1 MFMEFDLA
9 PKGLPRYVRSGELKG
24 QTPHSVGQLDHLNE
38 VEGAHPSTLG
48 FESQLPELRNM
59 DSIGRNLS
67 SNLFLAKDPRQNDLD
82 LTLPNQGESQT
93 EYSKVN
99 GTLRAIPGG
108 LTTTDNTGVSH
119 FSSPSASFSPNRY
132 QIEGDYDRQLN
143 LSGQGLM
150 PVAEV
155 NSSMKKDLVL
165 KIQEHEQ
172 EVVQMRKY
180 LSEYSIKEAQI
191 LNEKYVLEKRIAY
204 MRMAFDQQQQD
215 LVDAASKAISY
226 RQDIIE
232 ENIRLTYALQAAQQ
246 ERSTFVSSLLPL
258 LAEYSLQPPV
268 ADAQSIVSHAKVL
281 FRHLQ
286 EKLFV
291 TEIKEG
297 LELVPQ
303 QAYSSEKAPL
313 SSDPRTTT
321 DWDPLSNPQS
331 GLNRDAERN
340 PETDDLGRYSPLTSR
355 NTTVQVIPAQLAV
368 SQGYTHSQPKSEETS
383 SKQVTF
389 SDLISSNEMD
399 DSDMERHQNDREPSV
414 NWANKSSA
422 YTSQLDDPGSSYSP
436 YLPPVL
442 EEPSSSYSE
451 AADEEALPAIEGLQ
465 ISGDAYP
472 GQGLQACGYSINGTT
487 SCNFEW
493 VRHLEDGSFNYI
505 EGAKQPNYL
514 VTADDVDTY
523 LAIEVQPLDNRKR
536 KSGYGA
542 ECWLVH
548 VPKMQVLERD
558 DVKIGL
564 KHPHSPGQ
572 SGNGLRGGQDER
584 KEVEMVW
591 ACEEEMC
598 SCPSEEGWETE
609 KAEWYEWVE
618 RSRRMMHRSSMS
630 RKVLE
635 WICLCLR
642 EASKEKKETR
652 RWKLAEKEA
661 VHFCTRKHNIHGRFI
676 SIITIYRGGRSGLII
691 PELASNAGWLDVALK
706 IDRFIKC
713 KKGKDK
719 IPSTGV
725 VADYPYANAIRDSK
739 WQSRNLRS
747 AEVKSIMGKVEVL
760 DKISTQEGDL
770 LSRCLVGYCSK
781 KPKERTTLADIRRWS
796 STNWKKAFGI
806 NIYELNDEKFL
817 FEFPNRNMAEQ
828 TINEQWRWNS
838 WVVGIPLHLWSKKVF
853 QEIREICG
861 GWLATEEET
870 ELKNHM
876 KWARILVANDGSSI
890 PREVE
895 VSRNGT
901 KFHLPIWP
909 ECLPR
914 FESSPENDK
923 GEDETYYPFQK
934 ATQGILEEVV
944 GDDARRSHQTRD
956 LLLSQHVTTLEKV
969 KSKACE
975 GHVSLLNETLEV
987 DHQVGPNSKLQIE
1000 GPGVAGLVIANN
1012 FQEDIT
1018 VVQSTFDFIEDIT
1031 AQVAMNDNS

>member
-1 MFMEFDLA
+1 MENGGDSLVPKLA
-9 PKGLPRYVRSGELKG
+9 GWNLNDSNNPKNNDGLYQVLKAVEAAEATIKQQVDENNRLRTELQKKILEVEKYRSGELKG

-38 VEGAHPSTLG
+38 ADGAHPSTLG
-48 FESQLPELRNM
+48 FESQLPELGNM
-59 DSIGRNLS
+59 DSIGHNLS

-132 QIEGDYDRQLN
+132 QIEGEYDRQLN

-191 LNEKYVLEKRIAY
+191 RNEKYVLEKRIAY

-258 LAEYSLQPPV
+258 LADYSLQPPV
-268 ADAQSIVSHAKVL
+268 ADAQSIVSNVKVL

-291 TEIKEG
+291 TEAKLKESQYQMAPWRSDMNLSNFAHSPPQSAGIKEG

-368 SQGYTHSQPKSEETS
+368 SQGYTHSMPKIEETS

-505 EGAKQPNYL
+505 EGAKQPTYL

-536 KSGYGA
+536 KGELVKVFANEHRKITCDPVMHSCIEKTLYSGHASYKVSLSTRYLDIWESATLAIKRDGYSIKANGPGGVLVSEKFSQSTIVTIPYG
-542 ECWLVH
+542 
-548 VPKMQVLERD
+548 
-558 DVKIGL
+558 
-564 KHPHSPGQ
+564 SPTEF
-572 SGNGLRGGQDER
+572 SIFDSRG
-584 KEVEMVW
+584 VEHLL
-591 ACEEEMC
+591 
-598 SCPSEEGWETE
+598 
-609 KAEWYEWVE
+609 KAENDEGDINC
-618 RSRRMMHRSSMS
+618 SRDTI
-630 RKVLE
+630 VLTMRLF
-635 WICLCLR
+635 IIR
-642 EASKEKKETR
+642 AGEKKKGR
-652 RWKLAEKEA
+652 R
-661 VHFCTRKHNIHGRFI
+661 
-676 SIITIYRGGRSGLII
+676 RG
-691 PELASNAGWLDVALK
+691 
-706 IDRFIKC
+706 
-713 KKGKDK
+713 
-719 IPSTGV
+719 
-725 VADYPYANAIRDSK
+725 
-739 WQSRNLRS
+739 
-747 AEVKSIMGKVEVL
+747 
-760 DKISTQEGDL
+760 
-770 LSRCLVGYCSK
+770 
-781 KPKERTTLADIRRWS
+781 
-796 STNWKKAFGI
+796 
-806 NIYELNDEKFL
+806 L
-817 FEFPNRNMAEQ
+817 FFN
-828 TINEQWRWNS
+828 
-838 WVVGIPLHLWSKKVF
+838 K
-853 QEIREICG
+853 
-861 GWLATEEET
+861 
-870 ELKNHM
+870 
-876 KWARILVANDGSSI
+876 
-890 PREVE
+890 
-895 VSRNGT
+895 
-901 KFHLPIWP
+901 
-909 ECLPR
+909 
-914 FESSPENDK
+914 
-923 GEDETYYPFQK
+923 
-934 ATQGILEEVV
+934 
-944 GDDARRSHQTRD
+944 
-956 LLLSQHVTTLEKV
+956 
-969 KSKACE
+969 
-975 GHVSLLNETLEV
+975 
-987 DHQVGPNSKLQIE
+987 
-1000 GPGVAGLVIANN
+1000 
-1012 FQEDIT
+1012 
-1018 VVQSTFDFIEDIT
+1018 
-1031 AQVAMNDNS
+1031 

>member
-1 MFMEFDLA
+1 MRVTLPPNDKYCDFHLDNFFSHFSITELQMFMEFDLA

-38 VEGAHPSTLG
+38 ADGAHPSTLG

-99 GTLRAIPGG
+99 GSLRAIPGG

-132 QIEGDYDRQLN
+132 QIEGEYDRQLN

-191 LNEKYVLEKRIAY
+191 RNEKYVLEKRIAY

-258 LAEYSLQPPV
+258 LAEYSLQPSV
-268 ADAQSIVSHAKVL
+268 ADAQSIVSNVKVL
-281 FRHLQ
+281 FRHLR

-291 TEIKEG
+291 TEVCQVEGVSVPNGTLAIRYEPVKFCSFTSSVCWGKSNIKEG

-368 SQGYTHSQPKSEETS
+368 SQGYTHSKPESEETS

-451 AADEEALPAIEGLQ
+451 AADEEALPAIAGLQ

-505 EGAKQPNYL
+505 EGAKQPTYL

-536 KSGYGA
+536 K
-542 ECWLVH
+542 
-548 VPKMQVLERD
+548 MQVLERD
-558 DVKIGL
+558 DVKVGL
-564 KHPHSPGQ
+564 KHPHSLGQ
-572 SGNGLRGGQDER
+572 SGNGLRGGQDGR

-598 SCPSEEGWETE
+598 RCPSEEGGGPVNREMKKAIELSGGELVKVFANEHRKITCDPVMHSCIEKILYSGHASYKVSLSTRYLDIWESATLAIKRDGYSIKANGPGGVLVSEKFSQSTIVTIPYGSPTE
-609 KAEWYEWVE
+609 FSIFDSRGVEHLLKAENDEGDINC
-618 RSRRMMHRSSMS
+618 SRDTI
-630 RKVLE
+630 VLTMRLF
-635 WICLCLR
+635 IIR
-642 EASKEKKETR
+642 AGEKKKGR
-652 RWKLAEKEA
+652 R
-661 VHFCTRKHNIHGRFI
+661 
-676 SIITIYRGGRSGLII
+676 RG
-691 PELASNAGWLDVALK
+691 
-706 IDRFIKC
+706 
-713 KKGKDK
+713 
-719 IPSTGV
+719 
-725 VADYPYANAIRDSK
+725 
-739 WQSRNLRS
+739 
-747 AEVKSIMGKVEVL
+747 
-760 DKISTQEGDL
+760 
-770 LSRCLVGYCSK
+770 
-781 KPKERTTLADIRRWS
+781 
-796 STNWKKAFGI
+796 
-806 NIYELNDEKFL
+806 L
-817 FEFPNRNMAEQ
+817 FFN
-828 TINEQWRWNS
+828 
-838 WVVGIPLHLWSKKVF
+838 K
-853 QEIREICG
+853 
-861 GWLATEEET
+861 
-870 ELKNHM
+870 
-876 KWARILVANDGSSI
+876 
-890 PREVE
+890 
-895 VSRNGT
+895 
-901 KFHLPIWP
+901 
-909 ECLPR
+909 
-914 FESSPENDK
+914 
-923 GEDETYYPFQK
+923 
-934 ATQGILEEVV
+934 
-944 GDDARRSHQTRD
+944 
-956 LLLSQHVTTLEKV
+956 
-969 KSKACE
+969 
-975 GHVSLLNETLEV
+975 
-987 DHQVGPNSKLQIE
+987 
-1000 GPGVAGLVIANN
+1000 
-1012 FQEDIT
+1012 
-1018 VVQSTFDFIEDIT
+1018 
-1031 AQVAMNDNS
+1031 

>member
-1 MFMEFDLA
+1 MENGGDSLVPKLA
-9 PKGLPRYVRSGELKG
+9 GWNLNDSNNPKNNDGLYQVLKAVEAAEATIKQQVDENNRLRTELQKKILEVEKYRSGELKG

-38 VEGAHPSTLG
+38 ADGAHPSTLG

-99 GTLRAIPGG
+99 GSLRAIPGG

-132 QIEGDYDRQLN
+132 QIEGEYDRQLN

-191 LNEKYVLEKRIAY
+191 RNEKYVLEKRIAY

-258 LAEYSLQPPV
+258 LAEYSLQPSV
-268 ADAQSIVSHAKVL
+268 ADAQSIVSNVKVL

-291 TEIKEG
+291 TEAKLKESQYQMAPWRSDMNLSNFAHSPPQSAGIKEG

-368 SQGYTHSQPKSEETS
+368 SQGYTHSKPESEETS

-451 AADEEALPAIEGLQ
+451 AADEEALPAIAGLQ

-505 EGAKQPNYL
+505 EGAKQPTYL

-536 KSGYGA
+536 KGELVKVFANEHRKITCDPVMHSCIEKILYSGHASYKVSLSTRYLDIWESATLAIKRDGYSIKANGPGGVLVSEKFSQSTIVTIPYG
-542 ECWLVH
+542 
-548 VPKMQVLERD
+548 
-558 DVKIGL
+558 
-564 KHPHSPGQ
+564 SPTEF
-572 SGNGLRGGQDER
+572 SIFDSRG
-584 KEVEMVW
+584 VEHLL
-591 ACEEEMC
+591 
-598 SCPSEEGWETE
+598 
-609 KAEWYEWVE
+609 KAENDEGDINC
-618 RSRRMMHRSSMS
+618 SRDTI
-630 RKVLE
+630 VLTMRLF
-635 WICLCLR
+635 IIR
-642 EASKEKKETR
+642 AGEKKKGR
-652 RWKLAEKEA
+652 R
-661 VHFCTRKHNIHGRFI
+661 
-676 SIITIYRGGRSGLII
+676 RG
-691 PELASNAGWLDVALK
+691 
-706 IDRFIKC
+706 
-713 KKGKDK
+713 
-719 IPSTGV
+719 
-725 VADYPYANAIRDSK
+725 
-739 WQSRNLRS
+739 
-747 AEVKSIMGKVEVL
+747 
-760 DKISTQEGDL
+760 
-770 LSRCLVGYCSK
+770 
-781 KPKERTTLADIRRWS
+781 
-796 STNWKKAFGI
+796 
-806 NIYELNDEKFL
+806 L
-817 FEFPNRNMAEQ
+817 FFN
-828 TINEQWRWNS
+828 
-838 WVVGIPLHLWSKKVF
+838 K
-853 QEIREICG
+853 
-861 GWLATEEET
+861 
-870 ELKNHM
+870 
-876 KWARILVANDGSSI
+876 
-890 PREVE
+890 
-895 VSRNGT
+895 
-901 KFHLPIWP
+901 
-909 ECLPR
+909 
-914 FESSPENDK
+914 
-923 GEDETYYPFQK
+923 
-934 ATQGILEEVV
+934 
-944 GDDARRSHQTRD
+944 
-956 LLLSQHVTTLEKV
+956 
-969 KSKACE
+969 
-975 GHVSLLNETLEV
+975 
-987 DHQVGPNSKLQIE
+987 
-1000 GPGVAGLVIANN
+1000 
-1012 FQEDIT
+1012 
-1018 VVQSTFDFIEDIT
+1018 
-1031 AQVAMNDNS
+1031 

>member
-1 MFMEFDLA
+1 MENGGDSLVPKLA
-9 PKGLPRYVRSGELKG
+9 GWNLNDSNNPKNNDGLYQVLKAVEAAEATIKQQVDENNRLRTELQKKILEVEKYRSGELKG

-38 VEGAHPSTLG
+38 ADGAHPSTLG

-132 QIEGDYDRQLN
+132 QIEGEYDRQLN

-191 LNEKYVLEKRIAY
+191 RNEKYVLEKRIAY

-258 LAEYSLQPPV
+258 LADYSLQPPV
-268 ADAQSIVSHAKVL
+268 ADAQSIVSNVKVL

-291 TEIKEG
+291 TEAKLKESQYQMAPWRSDMNLSNFAHSPPQSAGIKEG

-368 SQGYTHSQPKSEETS
+368 SQGYTHSKPNSEETS

-442 EEPSSSYSE
+442 EEPSSSFSE

-505 EGAKQPNYL
+505 EGAKQPTYL

-536 KSGYGA
+536 KGELVKVFANEHRKITCDPVMHSCIEKTLYSGHASYKVSLSTRYLDIWESATLAIKRDGYSIKANGPGGVLVSEKFSQSTIVTIPYG
-542 ECWLVH
+542 
-548 VPKMQVLERD
+548 
-558 DVKIGL
+558 
-564 KHPHSPGQ
+564 SPTEF
-572 SGNGLRGGQDER
+572 SIFDSRG
-584 KEVEMVW
+584 VEHLL
-591 ACEEEMC
+591 
-598 SCPSEEGWETE
+598 
-609 KAEWYEWVE
+609 KAENDQGDINC
-618 RSRRMMHRSSMS
+618 SRDTI
-630 RKVLE
+630 VLTMRLF
-635 WICLCLR
+635 IIR
-642 EASKEKKETR
+642 AGEKKKGR
-652 RWKLAEKEA
+652 R
-661 VHFCTRKHNIHGRFI
+661 
-676 SIITIYRGGRSGLII
+676 RG
-691 PELASNAGWLDVALK
+691 
-706 IDRFIKC
+706 
-713 KKGKDK
+713 
-719 IPSTGV
+719 
-725 VADYPYANAIRDSK
+725 
-739 WQSRNLRS
+739 
-747 AEVKSIMGKVEVL
+747 
-760 DKISTQEGDL
+760 
-770 LSRCLVGYCSK
+770 
-781 KPKERTTLADIRRWS
+781 
-796 STNWKKAFGI
+796 
-806 NIYELNDEKFL
+806 L
-817 FEFPNRNMAEQ
+817 FFN
-828 TINEQWRWNS
+828 
-838 WVVGIPLHLWSKKVF
+838 K
-853 QEIREICG
+853 
-861 GWLATEEET
+861 
-870 ELKNHM
+870 
-876 KWARILVANDGSSI
+876 
-890 PREVE
+890 
-895 VSRNGT
+895 
-901 KFHLPIWP
+901 
-909 ECLPR
+909 
-914 FESSPENDK
+914 
-923 GEDETYYPFQK
+923 
-934 ATQGILEEVV
+934 
-944 GDDARRSHQTRD
+944 
-956 LLLSQHVTTLEKV
+956 
-969 KSKACE
+969 
-975 GHVSLLNETLEV
+975 
-987 DHQVGPNSKLQIE
+987 
-1000 GPGVAGLVIANN
+1000 
-1012 FQEDIT
+1012 
-1018 VVQSTFDFIEDIT
+1018 
-1031 AQVAMNDNS
+1031 

>member
-1 MFMEFDLA
+1 MENGGDSLVPKLA
-9 PKGLPRYVRSGELKG
+9 GWNLNDSNNPKNNDGLYQVLKAVEAAEATIKQQVDENNRLRTELQKKILEVEKYRSGELKG

-38 VEGAHPSTLG
+38 ADGAHPSTLG

-99 GTLRAIPGG
+99 GSLRAIPGG

-132 QIEGDYDRQLN
+132 QIEGEYDRQLN

-180 LSEYSIKEAQI
+180 LSEYSIKEEQI
-191 LNEKYVLEKRIAY
+191 RNEKYVLEKRIAY

-258 LAEYSLQPPV
+258 LAEYSLQPSV
-268 ADAQSIVSHAKVL
+268 ADAQSIVSNVKVL

-291 TEIKEG
+291 TEAKLKESQYQMAPWRSDMNLSNFAHSPPQSAGIKEG

-368 SQGYTHSQPKSEETS
+368 SQGYTHSKPESEETS

-451 AADEEALPAIEGLQ
+451 AADEEALPAIAGLQ

-505 EGAKQPNYL
+505 EGAKQPTYL

-536 KSGYGA
+536 KGELVKVFANEHRKITCDPVMHSCIEKILYSGHASYKVSLSTRYLDIWESATLAIKRDGYSIKANGPGGVLVSEKFSQSTIVTIPYG
-542 ECWLVH
+542 
-548 VPKMQVLERD
+548 
-558 DVKIGL
+558 
-564 KHPHSPGQ
+564 SPTEF
-572 SGNGLRGGQDER
+572 SIFDSRG
-584 KEVEMVW
+584 VEHLL
-591 ACEEEMC
+591 
-598 SCPSEEGWETE
+598 
-609 KAEWYEWVE
+609 KAENDEGDINC
-618 RSRRMMHRSSMS
+618 SRDTI
-630 RKVLE
+630 VLTMRLF
-635 WICLCLR
+635 IIR
-642 EASKEKKETR
+642 AGEKKKGR
-652 RWKLAEKEA
+652 R
-661 VHFCTRKHNIHGRFI
+661 
-676 SIITIYRGGRSGLII
+676 RG
-691 PELASNAGWLDVALK
+691 
-706 IDRFIKC
+706 
-713 KKGKDK
+713 
-719 IPSTGV
+719 
-725 VADYPYANAIRDSK
+725 
-739 WQSRNLRS
+739 
-747 AEVKSIMGKVEVL
+747 
-760 DKISTQEGDL
+760 
-770 LSRCLVGYCSK
+770 
-781 KPKERTTLADIRRWS
+781 
-796 STNWKKAFGI
+796 
-806 NIYELNDEKFL
+806 L
-817 FEFPNRNMAEQ
+817 FFN
-828 TINEQWRWNS
+828 
-838 WVVGIPLHLWSKKVF
+838 K
-853 QEIREICG
+853 
-861 GWLATEEET
+861 
-870 ELKNHM
+870 
-876 KWARILVANDGSSI
+876 
-890 PREVE
+890 
-895 VSRNGT
+895 
-901 KFHLPIWP
+901 
-909 ECLPR
+909 
-914 FESSPENDK
+914 
-923 GEDETYYPFQK
+923 
-934 ATQGILEEVV
+934 
-944 GDDARRSHQTRD
+944 
-956 LLLSQHVTTLEKV
+956 
-969 KSKACE
+969 
-975 GHVSLLNETLEV
+975 
-987 DHQVGPNSKLQIE
+987 
-1000 GPGVAGLVIANN
+1000 
-1012 FQEDIT
+1012 
-1018 VVQSTFDFIEDIT
+1018 
-1031 AQVAMNDNS
+1031 

>member
-1 MFMEFDLA
+1 MENGGDSLVPKLA
-9 PKGLPRYVRSGELKG
+9 GWNLNDSNNPKNNDGLYQVLKAVEAAEATIKQQVDENNRLRTELQKKILEVEKYRSGELKG

-38 VEGAHPSTLG
+38 ADGAHPSTLG

-132 QIEGDYDRQLN
+132 QIEGEYDRQLN

-155 NSSMKKDLVL
+155 NSSMKKGLVL

-191 LNEKYVLEKRIAY
+191 RNEKYVLEKRIAY

-258 LAEYSLQPPV
+258 LADYSLQPPV
-268 ADAQSIVSHAKVL
+268 ADAQSIVSNVKVL

-291 TEIKEG
+291 TEAKLKESQYQMAPWRSDMNLSNFAHSPPQSAGIKEG

-368 SQGYTHSQPKSEETS
+368 SQGYTHSKPNSEETS

-442 EEPSSSYSE
+442 EEPSSSFSE

-505 EGAKQPNYL
+505 EGAKQPTYL

-536 KSGYGA
+536 KGELVKVFANEHRKITCDPVMHSCIEKTLYSGHASYKVSLSTRYLDIWESATLAIKRDGYSIKANGPGGVLVSEKFSQSTIVTIPYG
-542 ECWLVH
+542 
-548 VPKMQVLERD
+548 
-558 DVKIGL
+558 
-564 KHPHSPGQ
+564 SPTEF
-572 SGNGLRGGQDER
+572 SIFDSRG
-584 KEVEMVW
+584 VEHLL
-591 ACEEEMC
+591 
-598 SCPSEEGWETE
+598 
-609 KAEWYEWVE
+609 KAENDQGDINC
-618 RSRRMMHRSSMS
+618 SRDTI
-630 RKVLE
+630 VLT
-635 WICLCLR
+635 IRL
-642 EASKEKKETR
+642 
-652 RWKLAEKEA
+652 
-661 VHFCTRKHNIHGRFI
+661 FI
-676 SIITIYRGGRSGLII
+676 
-691 PELASNAGWLDVALK
+691 
-706 IDRFIKC
+706 
-713 KKGKDK
+713 
-719 IPSTGV
+719 
-725 VADYPYANAIRDSK
+725 IR
-739 WQSRNLRS
+739 
-747 AEVKSIMGKVEVL
+747 V
-760 DKISTQEGDL
+760 
-770 LSRCLVGYCSK
+770 
-781 KPKERTTLADIRRWS
+781 
-796 STNWKKAFGI
+796 
-806 NIYELNDEKFL
+806 
-817 FEFPNRNMAEQ
+817 
-828 TINEQWRWNS
+828 
-838 WVVGIPLHLWSKKVF
+838 
-853 QEIREICG
+853 
-861 GWLATEEET
+861 
-870 ELKNHM
+870 
-876 KWARILVANDGSSI
+876 
-890 PREVE
+890 
-895 VSRNGT
+895 
-901 KFHLPIWP
+901 
-909 ECLPR
+909 
-914 FESSPENDK
+914 
-923 GEDETYYPFQK
+923 
-934 ATQGILEEVV
+934 
-944 GDDARRSHQTRD
+944 
-956 LLLSQHVTTLEKV
+956 
-969 KSKACE
+969 
-975 GHVSLLNETLEV
+975 
-987 DHQVGPNSKLQIE
+987 
-1000 GPGVAGLVIANN
+1000 
-1012 FQEDIT
+1012 
-1018 VVQSTFDFIEDIT
+1018 
-1031 AQVAMNDNS
+1031 

>member
-1 MFMEFDLA
+1 MENGGDSLVPKLA
-9 PKGLPRYVRSGELKG
+9 GWNLNDSNNPKNNDGLYQVLKAVEAAEATIKQQVDENNRLRTELQKKILEVEKYRSGELKG

-38 VEGAHPSTLG
+38 ADGAHPSTLG
-48 FESQLPELRNM
+48 FESQLPELGNM
-59 DSIGRNLS
+59 DSIGHNLS

-132 QIEGDYDRQLN
+132 QIEGEYDRQLN

-191 LNEKYVLEKRIAY
+191 RNEKYVLEKRIAY

-268 ADAQSIVSHAKVL
+268 ADAQSIVSNVKVL

-291 TEIKEG
+291 TEAKLKESQYQMAPWRSDMNLSNFAHSPPQSAGIKEG

-368 SQGYTHSQPKSEETS
+368 SQGYTHSMPKSEETS

-399 DSDMERHQNDREPSV
+399 DSDMERHQNDIEPSV

-505 EGAKQPNYL
+505 EGAKQPTYL

-536 KSGYGA
+536 KGELVKVFANEHRKITCDPVMHSCIEKTLYSGHASYKVSLSTRYLDIWESATLAIKRDGYSIKANGPGGVLVSEKFSQSTIVTIPYG
-542 ECWLVH
+542 
-548 VPKMQVLERD
+548 
-558 DVKIGL
+558 
-564 KHPHSPGQ
+564 SPTEF
-572 SGNGLRGGQDER
+572 SIFDSRG
-584 KEVEMVW
+584 VEHLL
-591 ACEEEMC
+591 
-598 SCPSEEGWETE
+598 
-609 KAEWYEWVE
+609 KAENDEGDINC
-618 RSRRMMHRSSMS
+618 SRDTI
-630 RKVLE
+630 VLTMRLF
-635 WICLCLR
+635 IIR
-642 EASKEKKETR
+642 AGEKKKGR
-652 RWKLAEKEA
+652 R
-661 VHFCTRKHNIHGRFI
+661 
-676 SIITIYRGGRSGLII
+676 RG
-691 PELASNAGWLDVALK
+691 
-706 IDRFIKC
+706 
-713 KKGKDK
+713 
-719 IPSTGV
+719 
-725 VADYPYANAIRDSK
+725 
-739 WQSRNLRS
+739 
-747 AEVKSIMGKVEVL
+747 
-760 DKISTQEGDL
+760 
-770 LSRCLVGYCSK
+770 
-781 KPKERTTLADIRRWS
+781 
-796 STNWKKAFGI
+796 
-806 NIYELNDEKFL
+806 L
-817 FEFPNRNMAEQ
+817 FFN
-828 TINEQWRWNS
+828 
-838 WVVGIPLHLWSKKVF
+838 K
-853 QEIREICG
+853 
-861 GWLATEEET
+861 
-870 ELKNHM
+870 
-876 KWARILVANDGSSI
+876 
-890 PREVE
+890 
-895 VSRNGT
+895 
-901 KFHLPIWP
+901 
-909 ECLPR
+909 
-914 FESSPENDK
+914 
-923 GEDETYYPFQK
+923 
-934 ATQGILEEVV
+934 
-944 GDDARRSHQTRD
+944 
-956 LLLSQHVTTLEKV
+956 
-969 KSKACE
+969 
-975 GHVSLLNETLEV
+975 
-987 DHQVGPNSKLQIE
+987 
-1000 GPGVAGLVIANN
+1000 
-1012 FQEDIT
+1012 
-1018 VVQSTFDFIEDIT
+1018 
-1031 AQVAMNDNS
+1031 

>member
-1 MFMEFDLA
+1 MENGGDSLVPKLA
-9 PKGLPRYVRSGELKG
+9 GWNLNDSNNPKNNDGLYQVLKAVEAAEATIKQQVDENNRLRTELQKKILEVEKYRSGELKG

-38 VEGAHPSTLG
+38 ADGAHPSTLG

-132 QIEGDYDRQLN
+132 QIEGEYDRQLN

-191 LNEKYVLEKRIAY
+191 RNEKYVLEKRIAY

-268 ADAQSIVSHAKVL
+268 ADAQSIVSNVKVL

-291 TEIKEG
+291 TEAKLKESQYQMAPWRSDMNLSNFAHSPPQSAGIKEG

-368 SQGYTHSQPKSEETS
+368 SQGYTHSKPNSEETS

-505 EGAKQPNYL
+505 EGAKQPTYL

-536 KSGYGA
+536 KGELVKVFANEHRKITCDPVMHSCIEKTLYSGHASYKVSLSTRYLDIWESATLAIKRDGYSIKANGPGGVLVSEKFSQSTIVTIPYG
-542 ECWLVH
+542 
-548 VPKMQVLERD
+548 
-558 DVKIGL
+558 
-564 KHPHSPGQ
+564 SPTEF
-572 SGNGLRGGQDER
+572 SIFDSRG
-584 KEVEMVW
+584 VEHLL
-591 ACEEEMC
+591 
-598 SCPSEEGWETE
+598 
-609 KAEWYEWVE
+609 KAENDEGDINC
-618 RSRRMMHRSSMS
+618 SRDTI
-630 RKVLE
+630 VLTMRLF
-635 WICLCLR
+635 IIR
-642 EASKEKKETR
+642 AGEKKKGR
-652 RWKLAEKEA
+652 R
-661 VHFCTRKHNIHGRFI
+661 
-676 SIITIYRGGRSGLII
+676 RG
-691 PELASNAGWLDVALK
+691 
-706 IDRFIKC
+706 
-713 KKGKDK
+713 
-719 IPSTGV
+719 
-725 VADYPYANAIRDSK
+725 
-739 WQSRNLRS
+739 
-747 AEVKSIMGKVEVL
+747 
-760 DKISTQEGDL
+760 
-770 LSRCLVGYCSK
+770 
-781 KPKERTTLADIRRWS
+781 
-796 STNWKKAFGI
+796 
-806 NIYELNDEKFL
+806 L
-817 FEFPNRNMAEQ
+817 FFN
-828 TINEQWRWNS
+828 
-838 WVVGIPLHLWSKKVF
+838 K
-853 QEIREICG
+853 
-861 GWLATEEET
+861 
-870 ELKNHM
+870 
-876 KWARILVANDGSSI
+876 
-890 PREVE
+890 
-895 VSRNGT
+895 
-901 KFHLPIWP
+901 
-909 ECLPR
+909 
-914 FESSPENDK
+914 
-923 GEDETYYPFQK
+923 
-934 ATQGILEEVV
+934 
-944 GDDARRSHQTRD
+944 
-956 LLLSQHVTTLEKV
+956 
-969 KSKACE
+969 
-975 GHVSLLNETLEV
+975 
-987 DHQVGPNSKLQIE
+987 
-1000 GPGVAGLVIANN
+1000 
-1012 FQEDIT
+1012 
-1018 VVQSTFDFIEDIT
+1018 
-1031 AQVAMNDNS
+1031 

>member
-1 MFMEFDLA
+1 MENGGDSLVPKLA
-9 PKGLPRYVRSGELKG
+9 GWNLNDSNNPKNNDGLYQVLKAVEAAEATIKQQVDENNRLRTELQKKILEVEKYRSGELKG

-38 VEGAHPSTLG
+38 ADGAHPSTLG

-132 QIEGDYDRQLN
+132 QIEGEYDRQLN

-191 LNEKYVLEKRIAY
+191 RNEKYVLEKRIAY

-268 ADAQSIVSHAKVL
+268 ADAQSIVSNVKVL

-291 TEIKEG
+291 TEAKLKESQYQMAPWRSDMNLSNFAHSPPQSAGIKEG

-368 SQGYTHSQPKSEETS
+368 SQGYTHSMPKIEETS

-505 EGAKQPNYL
+505 EGAKQPTYL

-536 KSGYGA
+536 KGELVKVFANEHRKITCDPVMHSCIEKTLYSGHASYKVSLSTRYLDIWESATLAIKRDGYSIKANGPGGVLVSEKFSQSTIVTIPYG
-542 ECWLVH
+542 
-548 VPKMQVLERD
+548 
-558 DVKIGL
+558 
-564 KHPHSPGQ
+564 SPTEF
-572 SGNGLRGGQDER
+572 SIFDSRG
-584 KEVEMVW
+584 VEHLL
-591 ACEEEMC
+591 
-598 SCPSEEGWETE
+598 
-609 KAEWYEWVE
+609 KAENDEGDINC
-618 RSRRMMHRSSMS
+618 SRDTI
-630 RKVLE
+630 VLTMRLF
-635 WICLCLR
+635 IIR
-642 EASKEKKETR
+642 AGEKKKGR
-652 RWKLAEKEA
+652 R
-661 VHFCTRKHNIHGRFI
+661 
-676 SIITIYRGGRSGLII
+676 RG
-691 PELASNAGWLDVALK
+691 
-706 IDRFIKC
+706 
-713 KKGKDK
+713 
-719 IPSTGV
+719 
-725 VADYPYANAIRDSK
+725 
-739 WQSRNLRS
+739 
-747 AEVKSIMGKVEVL
+747 
-760 DKISTQEGDL
+760 
-770 LSRCLVGYCSK
+770 
-781 KPKERTTLADIRRWS
+781 
-796 STNWKKAFGI
+796 
-806 NIYELNDEKFL
+806 L
-817 FEFPNRNMAEQ
+817 FFN
-828 TINEQWRWNS
+828 
-838 WVVGIPLHLWSKKVF
+838 K
-853 QEIREICG
+853 
-861 GWLATEEET
+861 
-870 ELKNHM
+870 
-876 KWARILVANDGSSI
+876 
-890 PREVE
+890 
-895 VSRNGT
+895 
-901 KFHLPIWP
+901 
-909 ECLPR
+909 
-914 FESSPENDK
+914 
-923 GEDETYYPFQK
+923 
-934 ATQGILEEVV
+934 
-944 GDDARRSHQTRD
+944 
-956 LLLSQHVTTLEKV
+956 
-969 KSKACE
+969 
-975 GHVSLLNETLEV
+975 
-987 DHQVGPNSKLQIE
+987 
-1000 GPGVAGLVIANN
+1000 
-1012 FQEDIT
+1012 
-1018 VVQSTFDFIEDIT
+1018 
-1031 AQVAMNDNS
+1031 

>member
-1 MFMEFDLA
+1 MENGGDSLVPKLA
-9 PKGLPRYVRSGELKG
+9 GWNLNDSNNPKNNDGLYQVLKAVEAAEATIKQQVDENNRLRTELQKKILEVEKYRSGELKG

-38 VEGAHPSTLG
+38 ADGAHPSTLG

-132 QIEGDYDRQLN
+132 QIEGEYDRQLN

-191 LNEKYVLEKRIAY
+191 RNEKYVLEKRIAY

-258 LAEYSLQPPV
+258 LAEYELQPPV
-268 ADAQSIVSHAKVL
+268 ADAQSIVSHVKVL

-291 TEIKEG
+291 TEAKLKESQYQMAPWRSDMNLSNFAHSPPQSAGIKEG

-368 SQGYTHSQPKSEETS
+368 SQGYTHSMPKIEETS

-505 EGAKQPNYL
+505 EGAKQPTYL

-536 KSGYGA
+536 KGELVKVFANEHRKITCDPVMHSCIEKTLYSGHASYKVSLSTRYLDIWESATLAIKRDGYSIKVNGPGGVLVSEKFSQSTIVTIPYG
-542 ECWLVH
+542 
-548 VPKMQVLERD
+548 
-558 DVKIGL
+558 
-564 KHPHSPGQ
+564 SPTEF
-572 SGNGLRGGQDER
+572 SIFDSRG
-584 KEVEMVW
+584 VEHLL
-591 ACEEEMC
+591 
-598 SCPSEEGWETE
+598 
-609 KAEWYEWVE
+609 KAE
-618 RSRRMMHRSSMS
+618 
-630 RKVLE
+630 
-635 WICLCLR
+635 
-642 EASKEKKETR
+642 
-652 RWKLAEKEA
+652 
-661 VHFCTRKHNIHGRFI
+661 N
-676 SIITIYRGGRSGLII
+676 
-691 PELASNAGWLDVALK
+691 D
-706 IDRFIKC
+706 
-713 KKGKDK
+713 
-719 IPSTGV
+719 
-725 VADYPYANAIRDSK
+725 
-739 WQSRNLRS
+739 
-747 AEVKSIMGKVEVL
+747 
-760 DKISTQEGDL
+760 EGDINC
-770 LSRCLVGYCSK
+770 SRDTIVLTM
-781 KPKERTTLADIRRWS
+781 RLFIIR
-796 STNWKKAFGI
+796 A
-806 NIYELNDEKFL
+806 
-817 FEFPNRNMAEQ
+817 P
-828 TINEQWRWNS
+828 
-838 WVVGIPLHLWSKKVF
+838 
-853 QEIREICG
+853 
-861 GWLATEEET
+861 
-870 ELKNHM
+870 
-876 KWARILVANDGSSI
+876 
-890 PREVE
+890 
-895 VSRNGT
+895 
-901 KFHLPIWP
+901 
-909 ECLPR
+909 
-914 FESSPENDK
+914 
-923 GEDETYYPFQK
+923 
-934 ATQGILEEVV
+934 
-944 GDDARRSHQTRD
+944 
-956 LLLSQHVTTLEKV
+956 
-969 KSKACE
+969 
-975 GHVSLLNETLEV
+975 
-987 DHQVGPNSKLQIE
+987 
-1000 GPGVAGLVIANN
+1000 
-1012 FQEDIT
+1012 
-1018 VVQSTFDFIEDIT
+1018 
-1031 AQVAMNDNS
+1031 

>member
-1 MFMEFDLA
+1 MENGGDSLVPKLA
-9 PKGLPRYVRSGELKG
+9 GWNLNDSNNPKNNDGLYQVLKAVEAAEATIKQQVDENNRLRTELQKKILEVEKYRSGELKG
-24 QTPHSVGQLDHLNE
+24 QTPRSVGQLDHLNE
-38 VEGAHPSTLG
+38 ADGAHPSTLG

-132 QIEGDYDRQLN
+132 QIEGEYDRQLN

-191 LNEKYVLEKRIAY
+191 RNEKYVLEKRIAY

-268 ADAQSIVSHAKVL
+268 ADAQSIVSHVKVL

-291 TEIKEG
+291 TEAKLKESQYQMAPWRSDMNLSNFAHSPPQSAGIKEG

-368 SQGYTHSQPKSEETS
+368 SQGYTHSKPKSEETS

-505 EGAKQPNYL
+505 EGAKQPTYL

-536 KSGYGA
+536 KGELVKVFANEHRKITCDPVMHSCIEKTLYSGHASYKVSLSTRYLDIWESATLAIKRDGYSIKANGPGGVLVSEKFSQSTIVTIPYG
-542 ECWLVH
+542 
-548 VPKMQVLERD
+548 
-558 DVKIGL
+558 
-564 KHPHSPGQ
+564 SPTEF
-572 SGNGLRGGQDER
+572 SIFDSRG
-584 KEVEMVW
+584 VEHLL
-591 ACEEEMC
+591 
-598 SCPSEEGWETE
+598 
-609 KAEWYEWVE
+609 KAENDEGDINC
-618 RSRRMMHRSSMS
+618 SRDTI
-630 RKVLE
+630 VLTMRLF
-635 WICLCLR
+635 IIR
-642 EASKEKKETR
+642 AGEKKKGR
-652 RWKLAEKEA
+652 R
-661 VHFCTRKHNIHGRFI
+661 
-676 SIITIYRGGRSGLII
+676 RG
-691 PELASNAGWLDVALK
+691 
-706 IDRFIKC
+706 
-713 KKGKDK
+713 
-719 IPSTGV
+719 
-725 VADYPYANAIRDSK
+725 
-739 WQSRNLRS
+739 
-747 AEVKSIMGKVEVL
+747 
-760 DKISTQEGDL
+760 
-770 LSRCLVGYCSK
+770 
-781 KPKERTTLADIRRWS
+781 
-796 STNWKKAFGI
+796 
-806 NIYELNDEKFL
+806 L
-817 FEFPNRNMAEQ
+817 FFN
-828 TINEQWRWNS
+828 
-838 WVVGIPLHLWSKKVF
+838 K
-853 QEIREICG
+853 
-861 GWLATEEET
+861 
-870 ELKNHM
+870 
-876 KWARILVANDGSSI
+876 
-890 PREVE
+890 
-895 VSRNGT
+895 
-901 KFHLPIWP
+901 
-909 ECLPR
+909 
-914 FESSPENDK
+914 
-923 GEDETYYPFQK
+923 
-934 ATQGILEEVV
+934 
-944 GDDARRSHQTRD
+944 
-956 LLLSQHVTTLEKV
+956 
-969 KSKACE
+969 
-975 GHVSLLNETLEV
+975 
-987 DHQVGPNSKLQIE
+987 
-1000 GPGVAGLVIANN
+1000 
-1012 FQEDIT
+1012 
-1018 VVQSTFDFIEDIT
+1018 
-1031 AQVAMNDNS
+1031 

>member
-1 MFMEFDLA
+1 MENGGDSLVPKLA
-9 PKGLPRYVRSGELKG
+9 GWNLNDSNNPKNNDGLYQVLKAVEAAEATIKQQVDENNRLRTELQKKILEVEKYRSGELKG

-38 VEGAHPSTLG
+38 ADGAHPSTLG
-48 FESQLPELRNM
+48 FESQLPELGNM
-59 DSIGRNLS
+59 DSIGHNLS

-132 QIEGDYDRQLN
+132 QIEGEYDRQLN

-191 LNEKYVLEKRIAY
+191 RNEKYVLEKRIAY

-268 ADAQSIVSHAKVL
+268 ADAQSIVSNVKVL

-291 TEIKEG
+291 TEAKLKESQYQMAPWRSDMNLSNFAHSPPQSAGIKEG

-368 SQGYTHSQPKSEETS
+368 SQGYTHSMPKIEETS

-399 DSDMERHQNDREPSV
+399 DSDMERHQNDIEPSV

-505 EGAKQPNYL
+505 EGAKQPTYL

-536 KSGYGA
+536 KGELVKVFANEHRKITCDPVMHSCIEKTLYSGHASYKVSLSTRYLDIWESATLAIKRDGYSIKANGPGGVLVSEKFSQSTIVTIPYG
-542 ECWLVH
+542 
-548 VPKMQVLERD
+548 
-558 DVKIGL
+558 
-564 KHPHSPGQ
+564 SPTEF
-572 SGNGLRGGQDER
+572 SIFDSRG
-584 KEVEMVW
+584 VEHLL
-591 ACEEEMC
+591 
-598 SCPSEEGWETE
+598 
-609 KAEWYEWVE
+609 KAENDEGDINC
-618 RSRRMMHRSSMS
+618 SRDTI
-630 RKVLE
+630 VLTMRLF
-635 WICLCLR
+635 IIR
-642 EASKEKKETR
+642 AGEKKKGR
-652 RWKLAEKEA
+652 R
-661 VHFCTRKHNIHGRFI
+661 
-676 SIITIYRGGRSGLII
+676 RG
-691 PELASNAGWLDVALK
+691 
-706 IDRFIKC
+706 
-713 KKGKDK
+713 
-719 IPSTGV
+719 
-725 VADYPYANAIRDSK
+725 
-739 WQSRNLRS
+739 
-747 AEVKSIMGKVEVL
+747 
-760 DKISTQEGDL
+760 
-770 LSRCLVGYCSK
+770 
-781 KPKERTTLADIRRWS
+781 
-796 STNWKKAFGI
+796 
-806 NIYELNDEKFL
+806 L
-817 FEFPNRNMAEQ
+817 FFN
-828 TINEQWRWNS
+828 
-838 WVVGIPLHLWSKKVF
+838 K
-853 QEIREICG
+853 
-861 GWLATEEET
+861 
-870 ELKNHM
+870 
-876 KWARILVANDGSSI
+876 
-890 PREVE
+890 
-895 VSRNGT
+895 
-901 KFHLPIWP
+901 
-909 ECLPR
+909 
-914 FESSPENDK
+914 
-923 GEDETYYPFQK
+923 
-934 ATQGILEEVV
+934 
-944 GDDARRSHQTRD
+944 
-956 LLLSQHVTTLEKV
+956 
-969 KSKACE
+969 
-975 GHVSLLNETLEV
+975 
-987 DHQVGPNSKLQIE
+987 
-1000 GPGVAGLVIANN
+1000 
-1012 FQEDIT
+1012 
-1018 VVQSTFDFIEDIT
+1018 
-1031 AQVAMNDNS
+1031 

>member
-1 MFMEFDLA
+1 MENGGDSLVPKLA
-9 PKGLPRYVRSGELKG
+9 GWNLNDSNNPKNNDGLYQVLKAVEAAEATIKQQVDENNRLRTELQKKILEVEKYRSGELKG

-38 VEGAHPSTLG
+38 ADGAHPSTLG

-132 QIEGDYDRQLN
+132 QIEGEYDRQLN

-191 LNEKYVLEKRIAY
+191 RNEKYVLEKRIAY

-258 LAEYSLQPPV
+258 LADYSLQPPV
-268 ADAQSIVSHAKVL
+268 ADAQSIVSNVKVL

-291 TEIKEG
+291 TEAKLKESQYQMAPWRSDMNLSNFAHSPPQSAGIKEG

-368 SQGYTHSQPKSEETS
+368 SQGYTHSMPKSEETS

-399 DSDMERHQNDREPSV
+399 DSDMERHQNDIEPSV

-505 EGAKQPNYL
+505 EGAKQPTYL

-536 KSGYGA
+536 KGELVKVFANEHRKITCDPVMHSCIEKTLYSGHASYKVSLSTRYLDIWESATLAIKRDGYSIKANGPGGVLVSEKFSQSTIVTIPYG
-542 ECWLVH
+542 
-548 VPKMQVLERD
+548 
-558 DVKIGL
+558 
-564 KHPHSPGQ
+564 SPTEF
-572 SGNGLRGGQDER
+572 SIFDSRG
-584 KEVEMVW
+584 VEHLL
-591 ACEEEMC
+591 
-598 SCPSEEGWETE
+598 
-609 KAEWYEWVE
+609 KAENDEGDINC
-618 RSRRMMHRSSMS
+618 SRDTI
-630 RKVLE
+630 VLTMRLF
-635 WICLCLR
+635 IIR
-642 EASKEKKETR
+642 AGEKKKGR
-652 RWKLAEKEA
+652 R
-661 VHFCTRKHNIHGRFI
+661 
-676 SIITIYRGGRSGLII
+676 RG
-691 PELASNAGWLDVALK
+691 
-706 IDRFIKC
+706 
-713 KKGKDK
+713 
-719 IPSTGV
+719 
-725 VADYPYANAIRDSK
+725 
-739 WQSRNLRS
+739 
-747 AEVKSIMGKVEVL
+747 
-760 DKISTQEGDL
+760 
-770 LSRCLVGYCSK
+770 
-781 KPKERTTLADIRRWS
+781 
-796 STNWKKAFGI
+796 
-806 NIYELNDEKFL
+806 L
-817 FEFPNRNMAEQ
+817 FFN
-828 TINEQWRWNS
+828 
-838 WVVGIPLHLWSKKVF
+838 K
-853 QEIREICG
+853 
-861 GWLATEEET
+861 
-870 ELKNHM
+870 
-876 KWARILVANDGSSI
+876 
-890 PREVE
+890 
-895 VSRNGT
+895 
-901 KFHLPIWP
+901 
-909 ECLPR
+909 
-914 FESSPENDK
+914 
-923 GEDETYYPFQK
+923 
-934 ATQGILEEVV
+934 
-944 GDDARRSHQTRD
+944 
-956 LLLSQHVTTLEKV
+956 
-969 KSKACE
+969 
-975 GHVSLLNETLEV
+975 
-987 DHQVGPNSKLQIE
+987 
-1000 GPGVAGLVIANN
+1000 
-1012 FQEDIT
+1012 
-1018 VVQSTFDFIEDIT
+1018 
-1031 AQVAMNDNS
+1031 

>member
-1 MFMEFDLA
+1 MENGGDSLVPKLA
-9 PKGLPRYVRSGELKG
+9 GWNLNDSNNPKNNDGLYQVLKAVEAAEATIKQQVDENNRLRTELQKKILEVEKYRSGELKG

-38 VEGAHPSTLG
+38 ADGAHPSTLG

-132 QIEGDYDRQLN
+132 QIEGEYDRQLN

-191 LNEKYVLEKRIAY
+191 RNEKYVLEKRIAY

-258 LAEYSLQPPV
+258 LAEYELQPPV
-268 ADAQSIVSHAKVL
+268 ADAQSIVSHVKVL

-291 TEIKEG
+291 TEAKLKESQYQMAPWRSDMNLSNFAHSPPQSAGIKEG

-368 SQGYTHSQPKSEETS
+368 SQGYTHSMPKSEETS

-505 EGAKQPNYL
+505 EGAKQPTYL

-536 KSGYGA
+536 KGELVKVFANEHRKITCDPVMHSCIEKTLYSGHASYKVSLSTRYLDIWESATLAIKRDGYSIKANGPGGVLVSEKFSQSTIVTIPYG
-542 ECWLVH
+542 
-548 VPKMQVLERD
+548 
-558 DVKIGL
+558 
-564 KHPHSPGQ
+564 SPTEF
-572 SGNGLRGGQDER
+572 SIFDSRG
-584 KEVEMVW
+584 VEHLL
-591 ACEEEMC
+591 
-598 SCPSEEGWETE
+598 
-609 KAEWYEWVE
+609 KAENDEGDINC
-618 RSRRMMHRSSMS
+618 SRDTI
-630 RKVLE
+630 VLTMRLF
-635 WICLCLR
+635 IIR
-642 EASKEKKETR
+642 AGEKKKGR
-652 RWKLAEKEA
+652 R
-661 VHFCTRKHNIHGRFI
+661 
-676 SIITIYRGGRSGLII
+676 RG
-691 PELASNAGWLDVALK
+691 
-706 IDRFIKC
+706 
-713 KKGKDK
+713 
-719 IPSTGV
+719 
-725 VADYPYANAIRDSK
+725 
-739 WQSRNLRS
+739 
-747 AEVKSIMGKVEVL
+747 
-760 DKISTQEGDL
+760 
-770 LSRCLVGYCSK
+770 
-781 KPKERTTLADIRRWS
+781 
-796 STNWKKAFGI
+796 
-806 NIYELNDEKFL
+806 L
-817 FEFPNRNMAEQ
+817 FFN
-828 TINEQWRWNS
+828 
-838 WVVGIPLHLWSKKVF
+838 K
-853 QEIREICG
+853 
-861 GWLATEEET
+861 
-870 ELKNHM
+870 
-876 KWARILVANDGSSI
+876 
-890 PREVE
+890 
-895 VSRNGT
+895 
-901 KFHLPIWP
+901 
-909 ECLPR
+909 
-914 FESSPENDK
+914 
-923 GEDETYYPFQK
+923 
-934 ATQGILEEVV
+934 
-944 GDDARRSHQTRD
+944 
-956 LLLSQHVTTLEKV
+956 
-969 KSKACE
+969 
-975 GHVSLLNETLEV
+975 
-987 DHQVGPNSKLQIE
+987 
-1000 GPGVAGLVIANN
+1000 
-1012 FQEDIT
+1012 
-1018 VVQSTFDFIEDIT
+1018 
-1031 AQVAMNDNS
+1031 

>member
-1 MFMEFDLA
+1 MENGGDSLVPKLA
-9 PKGLPRYVRSGELKG
+9 GWNLNDSNNPKNNDGLYQVLKAVEAAEATIKQQVDENNRLRTELQKKILEVEKYRSGELKG

-38 VEGAHPSTLG
+38 ADGAHPSTLG

-132 QIEGDYDRQLN
+132 QIEGEYDRQLN

-191 LNEKYVLEKRIAY
+191 RNEKYVLEKRIAY

-258 LAEYSLQPPV
+258 LAEYELQPPV
-268 ADAQSIVSHAKVL
+268 ADAQSIVSHVKVL

-291 TEIKEG
+291 TEAKLKESQYQMAPWRSDMNLSNFAHSPPQSAGIKEG

-368 SQGYTHSQPKSEETS
+368 SQGYTHSMPKIEETS

-505 EGAKQPNYL
+505 EGAKQPTYL

-536 KSGYGA
+536 KGELVKVFANEHRKITCDPVMHSCIEKTLYSGHASYKVSLSTRYLDIWESATLAIKRDGYSIKVNGPGGVLVSEKFSQSTIVTIPYG
-542 ECWLVH
+542 
-548 VPKMQVLERD
+548 
-558 DVKIGL
+558 
-564 KHPHSPGQ
+564 SPTEF
-572 SGNGLRGGQDER
+572 SIFDSRG
-584 KEVEMVW
+584 VEHLL
-591 ACEEEMC
+591 
-598 SCPSEEGWETE
+598 
-609 KAEWYEWVE
+609 KAENDEGDINC
-618 RSRRMMHRSSMS
+618 SRDTI
-630 RKVLE
+630 VLTMRLF
-635 WICLCLR
+635 IIR
-642 EASKEKKETR
+642 AGEKKKGR
-652 RWKLAEKEA
+652 R
-661 VHFCTRKHNIHGRFI
+661 
-676 SIITIYRGGRSGLII
+676 RG
-691 PELASNAGWLDVALK
+691 
-706 IDRFIKC
+706 
-713 KKGKDK
+713 
-719 IPSTGV
+719 
-725 VADYPYANAIRDSK
+725 
-739 WQSRNLRS
+739 
-747 AEVKSIMGKVEVL
+747 
-760 DKISTQEGDL
+760 
-770 LSRCLVGYCSK
+770 
-781 KPKERTTLADIRRWS
+781 
-796 STNWKKAFGI
+796 
-806 NIYELNDEKFL
+806 L
-817 FEFPNRNMAEQ
+817 FFN
-828 TINEQWRWNS
+828 
-838 WVVGIPLHLWSKKVF
+838 K
-853 QEIREICG
+853 
-861 GWLATEEET
+861 
-870 ELKNHM
+870 
-876 KWARILVANDGSSI
+876 
-890 PREVE
+890 
-895 VSRNGT
+895 
-901 KFHLPIWP
+901 
-909 ECLPR
+909 
-914 FESSPENDK
+914 
-923 GEDETYYPFQK
+923 
-934 ATQGILEEVV
+934 
-944 GDDARRSHQTRD
+944 
-956 LLLSQHVTTLEKV
+956 
-969 KSKACE
+969 
-975 GHVSLLNETLEV
+975 
-987 DHQVGPNSKLQIE
+987 
-1000 GPGVAGLVIANN
+1000 
-1012 FQEDIT
+1012 
-1018 VVQSTFDFIEDIT
+1018 
-1031 AQVAMNDNS
+1031 

>member
-1 MFMEFDLA
+1 MIPSGMGKMDIIFR
-9 PKGLPRYVRSGELKG
+9 PPRPSSSGKRWRICGLGRRFKPHTMQSEARSYFPTQNPRQLLHVCNLIDREQQTLPPIYRSGELKG

-38 VEGAHPSTLG
+38 ADGAHPSTLG

-132 QIEGDYDRQLN
+132 QIEGEYDRQLN

-155 NSSMKKDLVL
+155 NSSMKKGLVL

-191 LNEKYVLEKRIAY
+191 RNEKYVLEKRIAY

-258 LAEYSLQPPV
+258 LADYSLQPPV
-268 ADAQSIVSHAKVL
+268 ADAQSIVSNVKVL

-291 TEIKEG
+291 TEAKLKESQYQMAPWRSDMNLSNFAHSPPQSAGIKEG

-368 SQGYTHSQPKSEETS
+368 SQGYTHSKPNSEETS

-442 EEPSSSYSE
+442 EEPSSSFSE

-505 EGAKQPNYL
+505 EGAKQPTYL

-536 KSGYGA
+536 KGELVKVFANEHRKITCDPVMHSCIEKTLYSGHASYKVSLSTRYLDIWESATLAIKRDGYSIKANGPGGVLVSEKFSQSTIVTIPYG
-542 ECWLVH
+542 
-548 VPKMQVLERD
+548 
-558 DVKIGL
+558 
-564 KHPHSPGQ
+564 SPTEF
-572 SGNGLRGGQDER
+572 SIFDSRG
-584 KEVEMVW
+584 VEHLL
-591 ACEEEMC
+591 
-598 SCPSEEGWETE
+598 
-609 KAEWYEWVE
+609 KAENDQGDINC
-618 RSRRMMHRSSMS
+618 SRDTI
-630 RKVLE
+630 VLT
-635 WICLCLR
+635 IRL
-642 EASKEKKETR
+642 
-652 RWKLAEKEA
+652 
-661 VHFCTRKHNIHGRFI
+661 FI
-676 SIITIYRGGRSGLII
+676 
-691 PELASNAGWLDVALK
+691 
-706 IDRFIKC
+706 
-713 KKGKDK
+713 
-719 IPSTGV
+719 
-725 VADYPYANAIRDSK
+725 IR
-739 WQSRNLRS
+739 
-747 AEVKSIMGKVEVL
+747 A
-760 DKISTQEGDL
+760 
-770 LSRCLVGYCSK
+770 
-781 KPKERTTLADIRRWS
+781 P
-796 STNWKKAFGI
+796 
-806 NIYELNDEKFL
+806 
-817 FEFPNRNMAEQ
+817 
-828 TINEQWRWNS
+828 
-838 WVVGIPLHLWSKKVF
+838 
-853 QEIREICG
+853 
-861 GWLATEEET
+861 
-870 ELKNHM
+870 
-876 KWARILVANDGSSI
+876 
-890 PREVE
+890 
-895 VSRNGT
+895 
-901 KFHLPIWP
+901 
-909 ECLPR
+909 
-914 FESSPENDK
+914 
-923 GEDETYYPFQK
+923 
-934 ATQGILEEVV
+934 
-944 GDDARRSHQTRD
+944 
-956 LLLSQHVTTLEKV
+956 
-969 KSKACE
+969 
-975 GHVSLLNETLEV
+975 
-987 DHQVGPNSKLQIE
+987 
-1000 GPGVAGLVIANN
+1000 
-1012 FQEDIT
+1012 
-1018 VVQSTFDFIEDIT
+1018 
-1031 AQVAMNDNS
+1031 

>member
-1 MFMEFDLA
+1 MENGGDSLVPKLA
-9 PKGLPRYVRSGELKG
+9 GWNLNDSNNPKNNDGLYQVLKAVEAAEATIKQQVDENNRLRTELQKKILEVEKYRSGELKG

-38 VEGAHPSTLG
+38 ADGAHPSTLG

-132 QIEGDYDRQLN
+132 QIEGEYDRQLN

-191 LNEKYVLEKRIAY
+191 RNEKYVLEKRIAY

-268 ADAQSIVSHAKVL
+268 ADAQSIVSNVKVL

-291 TEIKEG
+291 TEAKLKESQYQMAPWRSDMNLSNFAHSPPQSAGIKEG

-368 SQGYTHSQPKSEETS
+368 SQGYTHSKPESEETS

-389 SDLISSNEMD
+389 SDHISSNEMD

-451 AADEEALPAIEGLQ
+451 DEEALPAIAGLQ

-505 EGAKQPNYL
+505 EGAKQPTYL
-514 VTADDVDTY
+514 VTADDVDTC

-536 KSGYGA
+536 KGELVKVFANEHRKITCDPVMHSCIEKTLYSGHASYKVSLSTRYLDIWESATLAIKRDGYSIKANGPGGVLVSEKFSQSTIVTIPYG
-542 ECWLVH
+542 
-548 VPKMQVLERD
+548 
-558 DVKIGL
+558 
-564 KHPHSPGQ
+564 SPTEF
-572 SGNGLRGGQDER
+572 SIFDSRG
-584 KEVEMVW
+584 VEHLL
-591 ACEEEMC
+591 
-598 SCPSEEGWETE
+598 
-609 KAEWYEWVE
+609 KAENDQGDTNC
-618 RSRRMMHRSSMS
+618 SRDTI
-630 RKVLE
+630 VLTMRLF
-635 WICLCLR
+635 IIR
-642 EASKEKKETR
+642 AGEKKKGR
-652 RWKLAEKEA
+652 R
-661 VHFCTRKHNIHGRFI
+661 
-676 SIITIYRGGRSGLII
+676 RG
-691 PELASNAGWLDVALK
+691 
-706 IDRFIKC
+706 
-713 KKGKDK
+713 
-719 IPSTGV
+719 
-725 VADYPYANAIRDSK
+725 
-739 WQSRNLRS
+739 
-747 AEVKSIMGKVEVL
+747 
-760 DKISTQEGDL
+760 
-770 LSRCLVGYCSK
+770 
-781 KPKERTTLADIRRWS
+781 
-796 STNWKKAFGI
+796 
-806 NIYELNDEKFL
+806 L
-817 FEFPNRNMAEQ
+817 FFN
-828 TINEQWRWNS
+828 
-838 WVVGIPLHLWSKKVF
+838 K
-853 QEIREICG
+853 
-861 GWLATEEET
+861 
-870 ELKNHM
+870 
-876 KWARILVANDGSSI
+876 
-890 PREVE
+890 
-895 VSRNGT
+895 
-901 KFHLPIWP
+901 
-909 ECLPR
+909 
-914 FESSPENDK
+914 
-923 GEDETYYPFQK
+923 
-934 ATQGILEEVV
+934 
-944 GDDARRSHQTRD
+944 
-956 LLLSQHVTTLEKV
+956 
-969 KSKACE
+969 
-975 GHVSLLNETLEV
+975 
-987 DHQVGPNSKLQIE
+987 
-1000 GPGVAGLVIANN
+1000 
-1012 FQEDIT
+1012 
-1018 VVQSTFDFIEDIT
+1018 
-1031 AQVAMNDNS
+1031 